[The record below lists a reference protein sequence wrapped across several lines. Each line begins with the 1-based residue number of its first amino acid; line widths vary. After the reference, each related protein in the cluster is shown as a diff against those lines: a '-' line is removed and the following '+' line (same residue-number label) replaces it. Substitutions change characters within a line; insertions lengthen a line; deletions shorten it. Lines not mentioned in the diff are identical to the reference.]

1 MLSRETRLYG
11 REILKRK
18 GVIKPQTQQEK
29 NKKAFD
35 KYTLS
40 AEEIKRRNEERKEK
54 ERKAALRA

>member
-1 MLSRETRLYG
+1 MVGKAGMLSRETRLYG

-29 NKKAFD
+29 NKKAFN

-40 AEEIKRRNEERKEK
+40 AEEI
-54 ERKAALRA
+54 